1 MPCLGV
7 ASLSKAH
14 QLNCSHFSCFVEG
27 KYGLSQR
34 GKHLVQLVLIT
45 NFLKSR
51 NKYINVCYIPD
62 IGQKNTDF
70 YLFYDTT
77 ERHFLTRYKCV
88 SNGGN
93 QNIQ

>member
-14 QLNCSHFSCFVEG
+14 QLNCSHFSWFVEG
-27 KYGLSQR
+27 KYGLSQS
-34 GKHLVQLVLIT
+34 GTHLVQLQIT

-62 IGQKNTDF
+62 I
-70 YLFYDTT
+70 L
-77 ERHFLTRYKCV
+77 
-88 SNGGN
+88 
-93 QNIQ
+93 